1 MPLSVVLVLRG
12 LGRIGGVGGV
22 YVEKMESLLRQ
33 QSLRQ
38 VEIDR
43 QVLQALR
50 QASAALQQA
59 QQVLLSDM
67 KLHENLS
74 QSGDYSELL
83 DAGLQGPLPGQNEGQ
98 IPPWLLARPPELQ

>member
-1 MPLSVVLVLRG
+1 MD
-12 LGRIGGVGGV
+12 
-22 YVEKMESLLRQ
+22 KMESVLRQ

-38 VEIDR
+38 AEIDR

-59 QQVLLSDM
+59 QQVLLADM

-74 QSGDYSELL
+74 QSGDYTELEKE
-83 DAGLQGPLPGQNEGQ
+83 GLEGPLPGQNDGQ
-98 IPPWLLARPPELQ
+98 VPPWLSARPPELQ